1 MTYRNLIKNLLSRKL
16 SLLCVMLILAIV
28 LGGIFAPLIAPH
40 NPYDMDLNLKLRPPS
55 LEYPMGTDH
64 LGRCIF
70 SRILYAAR
78 STLGYS
84 TVCTLAAAALGITLG
99 MIAGY
104 TGGVLDASIM
114 RVCDVLYGFPSLV
127 LTLVIISFLGP
138 GIFNVVIAQLLLQWL
153 WYARVTRN
161 LTQSE
166 RKRTY
171 VSAARLCGS
180 SPGKII
186 FIHLLPNIIPQMM
199 AIITVDFGHTILS
212 ISGYSFLGLGVQP
225 PNPEWG
231 AMIDEGRRYIN
242 SAPLMMFWPGI
253 MILLVVVCMNVIGD
267 NMRDALDTD
276 AIGGSKI

>member
-1 MTYRNLIKNLLSRKL
+1 MSILL
-16 SLLCVMLILAIV
+16 VVAA
-28 LGGIFAPLIAPH
+28 GGIFAPLAAPH
-40 NPYDMDLNLKLRPPS
+40 DPYDMDLAKKLQGPS
-55 LEYPMGTDH
+55 REYIMGTDH
-64 LGRCIF
+64 MGRCIF

-78 STLGYS
+78 ATLGYS
-84 TVCTLAAAALGITLG
+84 IICTLAAGALGITLG

-104 TGGVLDASIM
+104 AGGALDAVIM
-114 RVCDVLYGFPSLV
+114 RICDVLYGFPSLV

-161 LTQSE
+161 LAQSE

-171 VSAARLCGS
+171 IAAAMLCGS
-180 SPGKII
+180 SPFKII
-186 FIHLLPNIIPQMM
+186 FTHLLPNILPHML

-225 PNPEWG
+225 PSPEWG
-231 AMIDEGRRYIN
+231 AMINEGRRYIN

-253 MILLVVVCMNVIGD
+253 MILMVVVCMNILGD
-267 NMRDALDTD
+267 NMRDTLDTEN
-276 AIGGSKI
+276 I

>member
-1 MTYRNLIKNLLSRKL
+1 MTYKSLFSALLSRKL
-16 SLLCVMLILAIV
+16 SFLCVIILLIVAA
-28 LGGIFAPLIAPH
+28 GGIFAPFAAPH
-40 NPYDMDLNLKLRPPS
+40 NPYDMDLTKKLQGPS
-55 LEYPMGTDH
+55 GEHLMGTDH
-64 LGRCIF
+64 MGRCIL

-78 STLGYS
+78 ATLGYS
-84 TVCTLAAAALGITLG
+84 IVCTAVAGALGITLG

-104 TGGVLDASIM
+104 VGGALDAVIM

-153 WYARVTRN
+153 WYARVARN
-161 LTQSE
+161 LAQSE

-171 VSAARLCGS
+171 VAAASLCGS
-180 SPGKII
+180 SPFKII
-186 FIHLLPNIIPQMM
+186 FTHLLPNLLPQML

-231 AMIDEGRRYIN
+231 AMINEGRRYIN
-242 SAPLMMFWPGI
+242 SAPLIMFWPGI
-253 MILLVVVCMNVIGD
+253 MILLVVVCMNILGD
-267 NMRDALDTD
+267 NMRDTLDTEN
-276 AIGGSKI
+276 IGGKL